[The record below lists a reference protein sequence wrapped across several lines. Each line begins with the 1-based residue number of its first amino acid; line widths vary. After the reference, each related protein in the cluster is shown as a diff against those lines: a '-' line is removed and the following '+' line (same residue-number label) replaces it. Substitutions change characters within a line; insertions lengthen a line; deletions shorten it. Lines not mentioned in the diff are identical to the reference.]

1 MTTKSIGQEGF
12 VWFIGRVE
20 DREDPLQLGRVRVRI
35 MDFHPE
41 SKSLVPTDQLPWAQI
56 LLPST
61 NPSFEKV
68 GLSPVGLTIGTTVF
82 GFFIDGYDANQPV
95 ILGTT
100 HGKVGDVSDVADTS
114 IGKNSVPKSFDSF
127 EPSSAYAAQ
136 YPYNKTFRSERGHV
150 IEIDDTP
157 NQERIHMYH
166 RSGTYKEINKNGNQV
181 DKIVGDHFEITLKNK
196 VVHIKGDVAML
207 VDGTYTLESKGNM
220 LFKAPR
226 IDINPPGDS
235 GVTSKATGLASDASA
250 QAATETS
257 TTATSGGGGAAATSG
272 SIIEGGD
279 SESDSVTGATGSDLG
294 AQIAALFTSGTIL
307 GLISQAVEPMVAQEM
322 QALGTFNVGEGNAV
336 SITASGGIE
345 VQDLTVNSTAI
356 SVPAEISVGNTTVNT
371 QINAT
376 SVSIGGNFSIGGFAF
391 ENAST
396 VDFDYTIST
405 NKNAMSAGPITIN
418 TGVTV
423 EIPSGSVWTIV

>member
-1 MTTKSIGQEGF
+1 MTTASIGQEGF
-12 VWFIGRVE
+12 VWFIGKVE
-20 DREDPLQLGRVRVRI
+20 DRDDPLQLGRVKVRI

-100 HGKVGDVSDVADTS
+100 HGKVGNVSDVPDTS
-114 IGKNSVPKSFDSF
+114 IGLNSVEKTFDSF
-127 EPSSAYAAQ
+127 EPKSAYAAQ
-136 YPYNKTFRSERGHV
+136 YPYNKTFRSEQGHV

-235 GVTSKATGLASDASA
+235 GVTSKATGLASEASA
-250 QAATETS
+250 QAATQTS
-257 TTATSGGGGAAATSG
+257 TTATSGVGAATSG

-279 SESDSVTGATGSDLG
+279 AESDSVTGATGSDLG

-336 SITASGGIE
+336 TITASGGIA
-345 VQDLTVNSTAI
+345 VQDLTVNATSI
-356 SVPAEISVGNTTVNT
+356 SVPSEISIGNSTVNVT
-371 QINAT
+371 INAT
-376 SVSIGGNFSIGGFAF
+376 SLAVGGTPQIGGYWVDNPNTINEDVSLTAGR
-391 ENAST
+391 NALT
-396 VDFDYTIST
+396 
-405 NKNAMSAGPITIN
+405 AGPITIEPGA
-418 TGVTV
+418 TVTV
-423 EIPSGSVWTIV
+423 PAGSVWTIV

>member
-1 MTTKSIGQEGF
+1 MTTASIGQEGF
-12 VWFIGRVE
+12 VWFIGKVE
-20 DREDPLQLGRVRVRI
+20 DRDDPLQLGRVKVRI

-100 HGKVGDVSDVADTS
+100 HGKVGNVSDVPDTS
-114 IGKNSVPKSFDSF
+114 IGLNSVEKTFDSF
-127 EPSSAYAAQ
+127 EPKSAYAAQ
-136 YPYNKTFRSERGHV
+136 YPYNKTFRSEQGHV

-166 RSGTYKEINKNGNQV
+166 KSGTYKEINKNGNQV

-207 VDGTYTLESKGNM
+207 VDGSYTLESKGNM

-235 GVTSKATGLASDASA
+235 GVTSKATDLASEASA
-250 QAATETS
+250 QAVTGTQTTIVSS
-257 TTATSGGGGAAATSG
+257 TTTSADV
-272 SIIEGGD
+272 IEGSD
-279 SESDSVTGATGSDLG
+279 ATSDSVTGETGSDLG

-418 TGVTV
+418 TGITVT
-423 EIPSGSVWTIV
+423 IPSGSVWTIV